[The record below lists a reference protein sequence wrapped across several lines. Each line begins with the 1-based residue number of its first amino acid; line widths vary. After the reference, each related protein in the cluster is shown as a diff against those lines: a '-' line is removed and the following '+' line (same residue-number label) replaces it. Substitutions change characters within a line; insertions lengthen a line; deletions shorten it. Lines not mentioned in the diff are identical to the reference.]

1 METTKEKWFSAVD
14 SNDLTKIDKMLV
26 EGFDANTTD
35 EAGETALKKIAAKL
49 YVAILEMAWDREDIL
64 KEVAATLII
73 HGGKQEDL
81 GHTGG
86 EACDIFHAITLHTIK
101 TAVMRGNTGPIEELI
116 TDGQIWFYKDSPA
129 IKTQFL
135 SAVKNRDLLSI
146 EKMYEYQMMGFRPS
160 Q

>member
-49 YVAILEMAWDREDIL
+49 YVAILEMAWNREDIL
-64 KEVAATLII
+64 KEIAAALII
-73 HGGKQEDL
+73 HGGRQEDL

-86 EACDIFHAITLHTIK
+86 EACDIVHAITLHIVK
-101 TAVMRGNTGPIEELI
+101 TAAMKGNSGPIDELI
-116 TDGQIWFYKDSPA
+116 ADGQIWFYKDSTA

-135 SAVKNRDLLSI
+135 TAVKNKDILSI
-146 EKMYEYQMMGFRPS
+146 EKMYEYQMIGFPPS